1 MVFYRRN
8 TFSDKMIS
16 FLCFMMMFIT
26 TYTIYTNYQLTGIIL
41 LPDVLLVLGSFGMG
55 VLFLS
60 TFRFKY
66 LEITEDKV
74 TWYTWFIVK
83 HTLKKE
89 QIKEVGTRKRS
100 IILVKQ
106 KGEVWLSNTL
116 IRDSD
121 DQKVRELL
129 KTFNK

>member
-66 LEITEDKV
+66 LEITQDKV